1 MEKNLMYGGLCINRS
16 KSKMR
21 KMGLTGFE
29 KEQAFHLFKNLI
41 SDLGG
46 LFIFRGVRFRC
57 RCKCVDVPD
66 GRLVVDILAYY
77 DPGTKEVFVC
87 SRNLNKAINA
97 YKLDVSCARMFI
109 LYVLLHEFV
118 HYALD
123 YLGFRP
129 LLTRLPDKVRFD
141 EPFCEYVALRSCVE
155 GRLRLF
161 GSIIR
166 ELPGKEDEK
175 RCVPLFSTFSRPV
188 PYSYFNRIYAP
199 QEGLL
204 NVSAEAIFMKF
215 VKMFSRIPAVN
226 SDPITLTRMLFI
238 DPTTELALRV
248 IKPYMRLLQKIPA
261 VGVLWC
267 D

>member
-1 MEKNLMYGGLCINRS
+1 
-16 KSKMR
+16 
-21 KMGLTGFE
+21 MGLTGCE
-29 KEQAFHLFKNLI
+29 KEQVFHLFKSLI

-57 RCKCVDVPD
+57 KCPDVSD
-66 GRLVVDILAYY
+66 ERLVVDVLAYY
-77 DPGTKEVFVC
+77 DSGTKEIFVC
-87 SRNLNKAINA
+87 GRNLNKAINT
-97 YKLDVSCARMFI
+97 YKIGVSCTRMFI

-129 LLTRLPDKVRFD
+129 LLARLPDKVRVD
-141 EPFCEYVALRSCVE
+141 EPFSEYVALRSCVE
-155 GRLRLF
+155 GHLRFF

-166 ELPGKEDEK
+166 ELPVKEDEK

-204 NVSAEAIFMKF
+204 NVSAEAIFMRL
-215 VKMFSRIPAVN
+215 VKAFSRIPAVN
-226 SDPITLTRMLFI
+226 PDPMSLPRMLLI
-238 DPTTELALRV
+238 DPPTELVLKDV
-248 IKPYMRLLQKIPA
+248 KPYMRVLQMIPA
-261 VGVLWC
+261 VEVLWC